1 MNNPE
6 QKCRKDFKVAG
17 LVDDEPWIVRGC
29 RKLWFLFVVAGTGGH
44 WNDFFWPP
52 PGPGRISG
60 RNAENTCPHNFGS
73 RKQWRLC
80 NTVGVGLGLASLP
93 PVRLAYSCWILPPQ
107 AASALSASVSAAQ
120 AKRQA
125 EQEKKKQEAEA
136 RKLEEAKKKEEA
148 EKARAEEAA
157 KRKADEEKKKQEAEA
172 KKLEE
177 AKKKEEAE
185 KARAEEAAKRK
196 AEEEEK
202 KKEAEARG
210 QDLSCFSPVI

>member
-107 AASALSASVSAAQ
+107 AASAGSASVSAAQ

-125 EQEKKKQEAEA
+125 EQEKKQEAEA

-196 AEEEEK
+196 AEEEAK
-202 KKEAEARG
+202 KKEAEATRHG
-210 QDLSCFSPVI
+210 SSCNGCGC